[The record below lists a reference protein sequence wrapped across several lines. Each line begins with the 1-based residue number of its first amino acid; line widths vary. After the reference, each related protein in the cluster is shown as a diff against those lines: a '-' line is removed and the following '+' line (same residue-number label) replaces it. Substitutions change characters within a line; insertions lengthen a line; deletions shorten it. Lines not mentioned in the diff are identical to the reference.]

1 MQEFINN
8 YGAIIISIITFI
20 GALATAIATMRNGI
34 VANKKISKLNNDIQI
49 TQNGIVEAFKK
60 AKISPELKLSISSK
74 VDTILNEWA
83 NKSLKLIQDNE
94 ELRTKLAV
102 ANTKILSYTAAF
114 NKLSNEEKA
123 EINSLINEVTEK
135 DITIEV

>member
-8 YGAIIISIITFI
+8 YGAIIISVVTFI

-34 VANKKISKLNNDIQI
+34 MANKKITKLNNDIQI

-114 NKLSNEEKA
+114 NKLSDEEKA

>member
-20 GALATAIATMRNGI
+20 GALATAIAAMRNGI

-74 VDTILNEWA
+74 VDTILNEWV

-114 NKLSNEEKA
+114 NKLSDEEKA